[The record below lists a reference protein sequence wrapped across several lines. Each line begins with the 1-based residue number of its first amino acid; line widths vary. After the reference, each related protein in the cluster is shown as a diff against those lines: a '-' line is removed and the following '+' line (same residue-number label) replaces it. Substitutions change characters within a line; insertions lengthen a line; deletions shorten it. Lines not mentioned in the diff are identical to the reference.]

1 MKCVCELFAA
11 SPILIHITN
20 FLTPTALKHV
30 RCALSKYYHLLES
43 RVMVS
48 RKKSQGRARKARQAK
63 APSGTE
69 LSTLFEGLQIDINT
83 PQEQRDE
90 VETSC
95 NHGYDLVGDGHV
107 CRKLIHSC
115 LRAADEALKI
125 GENVLV
131 AATKATMQ
139 DYAEVFQDPDK
150 LELVISHFLMIG
162 TKCILEGNYDG
173 ARWSAS
179 FAKYFQFVR
188 DEVSHYRNGTEQA
201 QGASK
206 MTELQ
211 SADEHTLVKFF
222 KNRVPC
228 SCLDKKYKEVKHITK
243 IGLCV
248 NPGCQLPGNKVAR
261 NAMMYCTRCSLAN
274 YCCRECQVQDWKR
287 HRRECSEYNKNKSNS
302 EAIKADLDA

>member
-1 MKCVCELFAA
+1 MQAQAA
-11 SPILIHITN
+11 
-20 FLTPTALKHV
+20 
-30 RCALSKYYHLLES
+30 
-43 RVMVS
+43 
-48 RKKSQGRARKARQAK
+48 
-63 APSGTE
+63 SGTE
-69 LSTLFEGLQIDINT
+69 LATLFQGLQIDINT

-95 NHGYDLVGDGHV
+95 RCNHGFILVEDGHV
-107 CRKLIHSC
+107 CRKLIYAC
-115 LRAADEALKI
+115 LRAADDALKS

-162 TKCILEGNYDG
+162 TNCILKGHNDG

-206 MTELQ
+206 ITELQ

-243 IGLCV
+243 IGICRY
-248 NPGCQLPGNKVAR
+248 PGCKLPGNKVAR
-261 NAMMYCTRCSLAN
+261 NAMVYCTRCSLAN
-274 YCCRECQVQDWKR
+274 YCCRECQVHDWKR
-287 HRRECSEYNKNKSNS
+287 HRKECREYNKNKSNS
-302 EAIKADLDA
+302 ETIKAELDCQGKAARSINVKYKSTF